1 MQGREAHTCG
11 GQGVLAP
18 RGGSELCPHLP
29 PPFLIPSEGDATAAP
44 EDALTEME
52 QPPALRGAAFW
63 VPKVVPGV
71 PRGQGQAQHLG
82 CELGEKFCK
91 RKWPGLR
98 GEGRKGRRCCCA
110 GTPGSGERS
119 GRELG
124 GNWERTGSELGAL
137 PLPCCPS
144 AAAQGGGCRRRGK
157 GRVTRHGCLLRRN
170 SSAG

>member
-1 MQGREAHTCG
+1 MQSREAPTCG

-29 PPFLIPSEGDATAAP
+29 PPFLIPSEDDATAAP
-44 EDALTEME
+44 EDALTGTE
-52 QPPALRGAAFW
+52 QPPALRGTVFW

-71 PRGQGQAQHLG
+71 PGGQSQAQHLG
-82 CELGEKFCK
+82 CELGERFCK

-119 GRELG
+119 GSELG
-124 GNWERTGSELGAL
+124 ENWERTGSSAPSML
-137 PLPCCPS
+137 P
-144 AAAQGGGCRRRGK
+144 QRRCAGRREQEAREGK
-157 GRVTRHGCLLRRN
+157 GYPARLPVKEE
-170 SSAG
+170 

>member
-1 MQGREAHTCG
+1 
-11 GQGVLAP
+11 
-18 RGGSELCPHLP
+18 
-29 PPFLIPSEGDATAAP
+29 
-44 EDALTEME
+44 ME

-124 GNWERTGSELGAL
+124 ENWERTGSSAPSML
-137 PLPCCPS
+137 P
-144 AAAQGGGCRRRGK
+144 QRRCAGRRVQEAREGK
-157 GRVTRHGCLLRRN
+157 GYPARLPVKEE
-170 SSAG
+170 